1 MYQVGVDIGGTNIA
15 MGLVDEALEVVQRE
29 SMPFEIKGGGERTAE
44 IIHEGTLAM
53 LKRQGAGLYDLDSVG
68 VVVPGSIDPAGSVVI
83 NAYNLNF
90 HNEPLKARIQKQFG
104 DIPVFLAN
112 DADGAALAELHK
124 GAFVGC
130 RTAVLFTL
138 GTGVGGGLI
147 LGGRMFHGGLGNGC
161 ELGHALLVSGG
172 EQCTCGNKG
181 CIEAYCSATAII
193 RDAIRAMEKHPDS
206 LLFERTLGR
215 PERMNAKTAID
226 CAREGDSAALEVF
239 HNYVDH
245 LGSAVASMINLL
257 DCERVAIGGG
267 VSAAGEFLFEPLR
280 KNVHAKSF
288 FENHGGVVPAVMG
301 NDAGIIG
308 AAMLRRN
315 EE

>member
-53 LKRQGAGLYDLDSVG
+53 LKSQGAGLSDLDSVG
-68 VVVPGSIDPAGSVVI
+68 VVVPGSIDPTGSVVI

-193 RDAIRAMEKHPDS
+193 RDAVRAMEKQPDS
-206 LLFERTLGR
+206 LLFERTMGK
-215 PERMNAKTAID
+215 PERMNAKIAID
-226 CAREGDSAALEVF
+226 CAREGDSAAWRC
-239 HNYVDH
+239 
-245 LGSAVASMINLL
+245 SIIMWITWA
-257 DCERVAIGGG
+257 
-267 VSAAGEFLFEPLR
+267 PLW
-280 KNVHAKSF
+280 
-288 FENHGGVVPAVMG
+288 
-301 NDAGIIG
+301 
-308 AAMLRRN
+308 LQ
-315 EE
+315 

>member
-15 MGLVDEALEVVQRE
+15 MGLVDEALDVVQRE

-193 RDAIRAMEKHPDS
+193 RDAIRAMGK
-206 LLFERTLGR
+206 
-215 PERMNAKTAID
+215 A
-226 CAREGDSAALEVF
+226 ARQSAF
-239 HNYVDH
+239 
-245 LGSAVASMINLL
+245 
-257 DCERVAIGGG
+257 
-267 VSAAGEFLFEPLR
+267 
-280 KNVHAKSF
+280 
-288 FENHGGVVPAVMG
+288 
-301 NDAGIIG
+301 
-308 AAMLRRN
+308 
-315 EE
+315 